1 MDTSVASLISPHF
14 TNLIPVYRI
23 GGTQLMKKKL
33 IQEAALFLNT
43 FVNNFKIKTKMYGTV
58 SLSQEMPENKKDT
71 E

>member
-1 MDTSVASLISPHF
+1 
-14 TNLIPVYRI
+14 
-23 GGTQLMKKKL
+23 MKKKL